1 MVDAEKHLYDIIDN
15 TIPAD
20 LDYSKCRIPGE
31 TATIIFQSGVMTG
44 EEFDLEQT
52 SDALTGYD
60 HAARRFKLVP
70 VEKEGGTIPNPNRCP
85 AVGDTYA
92 VFNIS
97 LPQDTSAT
105 MLYRRVRH
113 GICSVKQPEAC
124 TTRKRNLLPLP
135 VSWTAFG
142 RNRSGW
148 RWVDGWCQV
157 VTSCLTTRSFQPEG
171 VRIRIT
177 L

>member
-60 HAARRFKLVP
+60 HASPTV
-70 VEKEGGTIPNPNRCP
+70 
-85 AVGDTYA
+85 
-92 VFNIS
+92 
-97 LPQDTSAT
+97 
-105 MLYRRVRH
+105 
-113 GICSVKQPEAC
+113 
-124 TTRKRNLLPLP
+124 
-135 VSWTAFG
+135 
-142 RNRSGW
+142 
-148 RWVDGWCQV
+148 
-157 VTSCLTTRSFQPEG
+157 
-171 VRIRIT
+171 
-177 L
+177 